1 MVAGVPKNRP
11 KRSRAAARA
20 KGKLREEQRIESAL
34 SALEEDYERVR
45 DERSKKGVRVTVF
58 RSKRT
63 PNGEATAVSRMSKA
77 DLKNGET
84 AMSQLHPELAYA
96 KRAGLEVSYIV
107 VVTECSGGNAYW
119 QRPDLNE
126 VERLIAEGICRHV
139 IWQDVTRMA
148 RERRTF
154 LDHADL
160 LEEHGIG
167 LHIAQ
172 QSRRVNLDDFGDR
185 MMLAIQ
191 VEFAVF
197 ERLLTRE
204 RTQRGI
210 WDQMI
215 LSGKGYF
222 PHPPYGF
229 EFDDE
234 GWLRPYEPEWRWVK
248 AMHHGWIE
256 FRREDGSGYPRLA
269 ELLREASSTITADD
283 IRNELDGTRRD
294 RLGLRA
300 FADIITLAG
309 EEMSSTRLSTILNDR
324 IYVDGIPI
332 NDIGGIKVAMKQ
344 IALADPIAEE
354 VFARNHQIL
363 EAAKGSS
370 IQVRLAAF
378 GLIDVLHCGIC
389 GGKLQPYFGGKD
401 GNRAGYRH
409 RDRQIPDS
417 CRGVVYWLDEI
428 EPAIIRE
435 LHRLDWDE
443 DRRYRYF
450 ELAQALDSDED
461 YWKEKKREKTRL
473 RWAYRRAVEEAQPL
487 LQEQVELSLA
497 FANSNGD
504 PLACTRALA
513 EFHERP
519 DVVERL
525 SELDRLKC
533 QIDLFDSIAA
543 YQRRARPRIEIFD
556 PELAEMLPTVMTV
569 EVPEALEERLDRRAA
584 IKACLS
590 AAYVSPEVDE
600 FGQPVWK
607 IELEG
612 PLGPSD
618 ARLSQPVAPSSSA
631 RTALKKK
638 VIRTVHQ
645 SYDYL
650 TVQMKVLA
658 SGRDEFLRSHAA
670 VRAVKD
676 LKTEIPD
683 WVSLPLEVPRTEAKT
698 STPSS
703 RRA

>member
-11 KRSRAAARA
+11 KKNRGSARA
-20 KGKLREEQRIESAL
+20 QRKQREEQRIESAL
-34 SALEEDYERVR
+34 RALETDYERIL
-45 DERSKKGVRVTVF
+45 DERSHKGVRISVF
-58 RSKRT
+58 RSRLMPSGT
-63 PNGEATAVSRMSKA
+63 TAAVARMSKA

-84 AMSQLHPELAYA
+84 VMSQLNPELAYA
-96 KRAGLEVSYIV
+96 TRAGLEVGYIV

-119 QRPDLNE
+119 RRPDLNE

-234 GWLRPYEPEWRWVK
+234 GWLRPYDPEWRWVQ
-248 AMHHGWIE
+248 AFHHGLVE
-256 FRREDGSGYPRLA
+256 FRREDGSGYARLA
-269 ELLREASSTITADD
+269 ELLREAGSTITEAD
-283 IRNELDGTRRD
+283 IRDELADTRRD

-300 FADIITLAG
+300 YADVVTLAG
-309 EEMSSTRLSTILNDR
+309 EAMSSSRLSTILKDQ
-324 IYVDGIPI
+324 IYVDGVPV
-332 NDIGGIKVAMKQ
+332 NDIGGIKVAMKPVD
-344 IALADPIAEE
+344 LEDPIPPE
-354 VFARNHQIL
+354 VFTRNRQIL

-370 IQVRLAAF
+370 IRVRLAAF
-378 GLIDVLHCGIC
+378 GLADVLRCGVC
-389 GGKLQPYFGGKD
+389 GQRLQPYFGGKD
-401 GNRAGYRH
+401 GKRAGYRH
-409 RDRQIPDS
+409 RDGEIPDS
-417 CRGVVYWLDEI
+417 CRGVVYWRDEI

-461 YWKEKKREKTRL
+461 YWNEKRREKTRL

-487 LQEQVELSLA
+487 MQEQMELSLA
-497 FANSNGD
+497 FAKGGNGD
-504 PLACTRALA
+504 PLECTRALA

-519 DVVERL
+519 NVAERL
-525 SELDRLKC
+525 SELERMKR
-533 QIDLFDSIAA
+533 QIDLFDSVAA
-543 YQRRARPRIEIFD
+543 HQRRARPRIEIFD
-556 PELAEMLPTVMTV
+556 PELARVLPTVMTV
-569 EVPEALEERLDRRAA
+569 KVPDGLEERLDRKRA
-584 IKACLS
+584 IHACLS
-590 AAYVSPEVDE
+590 AAYVRPAVGE
-600 FGQPVWK
+600 FGEPVWE
-607 IELEG
+607 IRLEG

-618 ARLSQPVAPSSSA
+618 ARLSQPAAPSSA
-631 RTALKKK
+631 AKPVLKK

-650 TVQMKVLA
+650 TVRMKVLA
-658 SGRDEFLRSHAA
+658 SSRDDFLRSHSAA
-670 VRAVKD
+670 ATTKVQKA
-676 LKTEIPD
+676 EIPD
-683 WVSLPLEVPRTEAKT
+683 WVSPPFHVRRT
-698 STPSS
+698 P
-703 RRA
+703 